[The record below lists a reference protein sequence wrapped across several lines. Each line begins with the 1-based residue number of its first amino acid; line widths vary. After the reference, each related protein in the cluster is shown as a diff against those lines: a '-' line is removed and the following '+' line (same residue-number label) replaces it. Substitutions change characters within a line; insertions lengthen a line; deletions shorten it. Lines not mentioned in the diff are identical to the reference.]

1 MGNGFKN
8 KNDEVHQMSTLSAKE
23 IAKYIDHT
31 LLKQDASTAAIHKLC
46 EEAAKH
52 QFFSVCV
59 NSQFVGTA
67 SKALEGTGVKVAA
80 VVGFPLGASLSEVKA
95 FEAAKA
101 VENGAAEIDTV
112 LPIGLLLEGQ
122 YDAVRSDIKQV
133 VDAVKGKAIVKVIME
148 TGFLNDEQKAAACKL
163 SEEAGAHFV
172 KTSTGFGPGG
182 ATVEDVRLM
191 RQNVSDTIGVKAS
204 GGVRDLQTAIAMIE
218 AGATRL
224 GTSSG
229 VAIVSGTQDASTY

>member
-1 MGNGFKN
+1 MK
-8 KNDEVHQMSTLSAKE
+8 LSAKE
-23 IAKYIDHT
+23 IASYIDHT
-31 LLKQDASTAAIHKLC
+31 LLKADASTEAILKLC
-46 EEAAKH
+46 AEAAEH

-59 NSQFVGTA
+59 NSQFVETA
-67 SKALEGTGVKVAA
+67 AKALEGTGVKVAA

-95 FEAAKA
+95 FEAAEA
-101 VENGAAEIDTV
+101 VESGASEIDTV
-112 LPIGLLLEGQ
+112 LPIGLLMEGN
-122 YDAVRSDIKQV
+122 YDAVRSDIQQV
-133 VDAVKGKAIVKVIME
+133 VEAVKDQAIVKVIME
-148 TGFLNDEQKAAACKL
+148 TGFLTEEQKVKACRL

-191 RQNVSDTIGVKAS
+191 RQNVSSHIGVKAS

-229 VAIVSGTQDASTY
+229 VAIVNGTQGASTY